1 MGEEPG
7 ALLGPPLPKASVLRE
22 QPWWGSKGW
31 RNIGPPAPGLP
42 GAAAPGFSHRCLAAH
57 REVLHQR
64 EECISRARPQPGED
78 GFHTLPEPVM
88 SPASVLACDLIFL
101 I

>member
-1 MGEEPG
+1 MV
-7 ALLGPPLPKASVLRE
+7 PLPQGSLELLPQAS
-22 QPWWGSKGW
+22 P
-31 RNIGPPAPGLP
+31 
-42 GAAAPGFSHRCLAAH
+42 RCPAAH
-57 REVLHQR
+57 RVVLHQR
-64 EECISRARPQPGED
+64 EECISRARPQPRED